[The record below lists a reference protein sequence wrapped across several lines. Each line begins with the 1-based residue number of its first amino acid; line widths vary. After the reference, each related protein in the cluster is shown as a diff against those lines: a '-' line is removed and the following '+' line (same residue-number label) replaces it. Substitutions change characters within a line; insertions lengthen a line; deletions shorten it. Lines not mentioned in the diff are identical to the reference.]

1 MRITLRAKGQLTLP
15 EAIRAA
21 ARLAEDDLLEVEVT
35 KDGAVVLRPLATV
48 DGPGVVLAAR
58 ASRGRAGGHNRGG
71 PQRGERFGSG
81 QAFLDPLADTSQARL
96 TES

>member
-15 EAIRAA
+15 EAIRTA

-48 DGPGVVLAAR
+48 DGPRLAFGSPGITR
-58 ASRGRAGGHNRGG
+58 ASRRPQPRRPATRG
-71 PQRGERFGSG
+71 RFGSG

-96 TES
+96 AES